1 LTKFE
6 YSIVIPVYKNSAN
19 IPSLLQRATEIE
31 NEFSKQGILIE
42 FIFVVDGCPEGSY
55 EILKTE
61 ISKNYFSSKLYK
73 LNRNVGSAQA
83 IKFGLNEADG
93 KYVAVMAADLQ
104 EPAELFADMYFMIKE
119 SGDGIVFASRK
130 KRNDGFISN
139 SYSAAYWKLWSMAL
153 NKKIPSGGMD
163 VFCMTQEAK
172 KRFTGSSYKGTALIA
187 ALLDLNLPY
196 SFVPYE
202 RSNRDEGES
211 AWTLKKK
218 LRMVSDSV
226 YGFTDLPLRL
236 INYIGVGGIVV
247 SIVLGLIV
255 VVGKLLGKIDS
266 PGFAALITTIL
277 FTNSLLIIAIS
288 IATNYIW
295 RIFLNSKGDALF
307 FSIDEFKKGY
317 DN

>member
-1 LTKFE
+1 MTKIE
-6 YSIVIPVYKNSAN
+6 YSIVVPVYKNSAN
-19 IPSLLQRATEIE
+19 ILSLIERTAEIE
-31 NEFSKQGILIE
+31 ESFSKQDVCME

-61 ISKNYFSSKLYK
+61 ILRHHFSSKLYK

-104 EPAELFADMYFMIKE
+104 EPVDLFADMYFAIKE
-119 SGDGIVFASRK
+119 SGEGIVFASRK
-130 KRNDGFISN
+130 KRNDGFITN
-139 SYSAAYWKLWSMAL
+139 LYSSAYWKLWSKAL
-153 NKKIPSGGMD
+153 NKEIPSGGMD
-163 VFCMTQEAK
+163 VFCMTQEVK
-172 KRFTGSSYKGTALIA
+172 NRFAGSSYKGTALIA

-202 RSNRDEGES
+202 RANRDEGKS
-211 AWTLKKK
+211 AWTIKKK
-218 LRMVSDSV
+218 LRMISDSV

-247 SIVLGLIV
+247 SIILGLTV

-277 FTNSLLIIAIS
+277 FTNSLILIAVS

-295 RIFLNSKGDALF
+295 RIFLNSKEESSF
-307 FSIDEFKKGY
+307 FKIEEYKKGY

>member
-1 LTKFE
+1 MKIE

-19 IPSLLQRATEIE
+19 ILSLIERTAEIE
-31 NEFSKQGILIE
+31 ESFSKQDVCME

-61 ISKNYFSSKLYK
+61 ILRHHFSSKLYK

-83 IKFGLNEADG
+83 IKFGLKEADG
-93 KYVAVMAADLQ
+93 EYVAVMAADLQ
-104 EPAELFADMYFMIKE
+104 EPADLFVDMYLAIKE
-119 SGDGIVFASRK
+119 SGDEIVFASRK
-130 KRNDGFISN
+130 KRNDGFINN

-153 NKKIPSGGMD
+153 KKKIPSGGMD
-163 VFCMTQEAK
+163 VFCMTQEVK
-172 KRFTGSSYKGTALIA
+172 KRFVENSYKGSALIA

-202 RSNRDEGES
+202 RINRGEGKS
-211 AWTLKKK
+211 AWTFKKK

-236 INYIGVGGIVV
+236 INYIGVGGIFI
-247 SIVLGLIV
+247 SIILGSTV
-255 VVGKLLGKIDS
+255 VVGKLLGIIDS

-295 RIFLNSKGDALF
+295 RIFLNSKGDNLF

>member
-1 LTKFE
+1 LRNFE

-19 IPSLLQRATEIE
+19 VPSLMQRTTEIE
-31 NEFSKQGILIE
+31 NGFSKQGILIE

-61 ISKNYFSSKLYK
+61 ISKNLFSSKLYK

-104 EPAELFADMYFMIKE
+104 EPAYLFADMYSMIKE
-119 SGDGIVFASRK
+119 SGDEIVFASRK
-130 KRNDGFISN
+130 KRHDGFIGN
-139 SYSAAYWKLWSMAL
+139 SYSTAYWKLWSMAL

-172 KRFTGSSYKGTALIA
+172 KRFAGSSYKGSALIA
-187 ALLDLNLPY
+187 ALLDLNLPH

-202 RSNRDEGES
+202 RSNRDEGKS
-211 AWTLKKK
+211 AWTFKKK

-236 INYIGVGGIVV
+236 INYIGVCGIVV
-247 SIVLGLIV
+247 SITLGFIV
-255 VVGKLLGKIDS
+255 VVGKLLGKIES

-295 RIFLNSKGDALF
+295 RIFLNSKGDNLF

>member
-1 LTKFE
+1 MIKIE
-6 YSIVIPVYKNSAN
+6 YSIVVPVYKNSAN
-19 IPSLLQRATEIE
+19 ILSLIERTAEIE
-31 NEFSKQGILIE
+31 ERFSKQDISME
-42 FIFVVDGCPEGSY
+42 FVFVVDGCPEGSY

-61 ISKNYFSSKLYK
+61 LSKHHFSSKLFR

-104 EPAELFADMYFMIKE
+104 EPADLFSDMYLMIKKSE
-119 SGDGIVFASRK
+119 NGIVFASRK
-130 KRNDGFISN
+130 QRNDGFIN
-139 SYSAAYWKLWSMAL
+139 NLYSSAYWKLWSKAL
-153 NKKIPSGGMD
+153 NKEIPSGGMD

-172 KRFTGSSYKGTALIA
+172 NRFGGSSYKGTALIA

-202 RSNRDEGES
+202 RANRDEGKS
-211 AWTLKKK
+211 AWTIKKK
-218 LRMVSDSV
+218 LRMISDSV

-247 SIVLGLIV
+247 SIILGLTV

-277 FTNSLLIIAIS
+277 FTNSLILIAVS

-295 RIFLNSKGDALF
+295 RIFLNSKEESSF
-307 FSIDEFKKGY
+307 FKIEEYKKGY